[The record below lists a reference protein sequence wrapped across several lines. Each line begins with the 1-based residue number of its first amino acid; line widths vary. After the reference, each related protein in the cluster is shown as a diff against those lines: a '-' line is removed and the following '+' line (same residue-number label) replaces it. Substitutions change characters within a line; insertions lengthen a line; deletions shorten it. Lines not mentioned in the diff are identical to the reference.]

1 MLIGIDASP
10 AVKAQPTGTER
21 YTAEIIKSLTAID
34 RVNRYRL
41 YAPYPPPKE
50 LRDLGKNTEWR
61 VLPFGPGWTSIRL
74 SVEMLIHPPDL
85 FFVPSNLLPLIHPR
99 RSVNLFHDLAYRDVP
114 DAFTQF
120 GRFYHWS
127 SILWAKW
134 FAAHILH
141 PFRFTEIALHQVWGI
156 NPARTSIIF
165 HGYNATKLSKRA
177 RKPGR
182 RMIPEPYFYFVGRIE
197 DKKNIS
203 NMLRAFEKFKN
214 SHGTAHKF
222 VLSGKPGRGHDD
234 IMSTYRALGA
244 VKKDVLFT
252 GYVSEE
258 VRDAYMKHADAL
270 VFVSRSEG
278 FGIPVL
284 DAFALGTPVITSNS
298 SSLPEIAGDAALLAS
313 PDDAEQIADA
323 MHRITADGR
332 LKRALIKKG
341 FARAQSFS
349 WERPAAETL
358 AVFRKVGSR

>member
-34 RVNRYRL
+34 RANRYRL

-61 VLPFGPGWTSIRL
+61 ILPFGPGWTSIRL

-85 FFVPSNLLPLIHPR
+85 FFVPSNRLPLIHPR
-99 RSVNLFHDLAYRDVP
+99 RSVIMLHDLAYRDVP
-114 DAFTQF
+114 ETFTRL
-120 GRFYHWS
+120 GRFYLWS
-127 SILWAKW
+127 SFLWAKW
-134 FAAHILH
+134 FAAHILA
-141 PFRFTEIALHQVWGI
+141 PSRFTETALHHVWGI
-156 NPARTSIIF
+156 KPARTSTIF
-165 HGYNATKLSKRA
+165 HGYNAPKLSKRG
-177 RKPGR
+177 RKPGP
-182 RMIPEPYFYFVGRIE
+182 RMVPEPYFYYVGRIE

-203 NMLRAFEKFKN
+203 NMLRAFAIFKK
-214 SHGTAHKF
+214 SHGTPNKF

-244 VKKDVLFT
+244 AKKDVLFT

-270 VFVSRSEG
+270 MFVSRHEG

-323 MHRITADGR
+323 MHRITTDGR
-332 LKRALIKKG
+332 LKRALIRKG
-341 FARAQSFS
+341 FARARSFP
-349 WERPAAETL
+349 WERAAAETL